1 MKRLH
6 VHVAV
11 DDLQKSIGFYCALDY
26 GDGTGERGARI
37 AHEKSCCAS
46 EPSQGPTTA
55 SACCK

>member
-46 EPSQGPTTA
+46 EPSQ
-55 SACCK
+55 